1 MKISNKTI
9 YWIFTGLLS
18 ALMLTSVTRYLL
30 DLEAFRSYFVNF
42 GYNGRIVIPL
52 AIAKILGIIAILSNK
67 IRFLK
72 EWAYAGFLFNFLLAF
87 EAHIA
92 TNDNQYFGPL
102 IALVF
107 LAGSYIFY
115 RKVYVDVNDQ
125 PVNSSH

>member
-18 ALMLTSVTRYLL
+18 ALMLTSVTRYFLG
-30 DLEAFRSYFVNF
+30 LEEFRAHFINF

-52 AIAKILGIIAILSNK
+52 AIAKILGIMVILSSK

-92 TNDNQYFGPL
+92 VNDNQFFGPL
-102 IALVF
+102 IALV
-107 LAGSYIFY
+107 LLVGSYIFY
-115 RKVYVDVNDQ
+115 RKVYLDDQWVN
-125 PVNSSH
+125 

>member
-1 MKISNKTI
+1 M

-30 DLEAFRSYFVNF
+30 DLDAFRSHFVNF

-52 AIAKILGIIAILSNK
+52 AIAKILGITAILSNK
-67 IRFLK
+67 IRFIK

-92 TNDNQYFGPL
+92 INDNQYFGPL

-115 RKVYVDVNDQ
+115 RKVYADENNQLVNL
-125 PVNSSH
+125 